1 MPPKYF
7 QGLSKTKKIQRKR
20 EIARFGAIHWRNP
33 AAYRGFATDRGVTTR
48 KSKYVDALK
57 RTLKKKGIKWEDVG
71 SLRAKARATGVPLRF
86 LQASYDR
93 GMAAWRTGHRPG
105 ATQQQWGHARVA
117 SLLTCGKTFHT
128 TDSDLVRSAK
138 ATSASARRWW
148 RSQGC

>member
-20 EIARFGAIHWRNP
+20 EIARFGALHWRNP
-33 AAYRGFATDRGVTTR
+33 AAYRGFASDRGVQTR
-48 KSKYVDALK
+48 TSKYMK
-57 RTLKKKGIKWEDVG
+57 RLPATLKGTSVAE
-71 SLRAKARATGVPLRF
+71 KARLTGVPERF

-128 TDSDLVRSAK
+128 TDSDLVRDAK
-138 ATSASARRWW
+138 AASAAARRWW
-148 RSQGC
+148 LSQGC